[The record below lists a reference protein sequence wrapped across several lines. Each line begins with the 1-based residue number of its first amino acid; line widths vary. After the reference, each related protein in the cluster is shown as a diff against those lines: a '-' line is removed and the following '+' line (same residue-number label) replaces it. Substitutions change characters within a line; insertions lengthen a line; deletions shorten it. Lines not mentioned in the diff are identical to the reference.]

1 MSKLWT
7 ALFRSPMPPKLPS
20 TQLPPKPSASNK
32 LYYYDARIEKG
43 RWLPRT
49 IASGTASALF
59 RSTDEL
65 SLLTWNVDFAAP
77 LVVRRFQTALSHLE
91 KLVSPHLTS
100 PPPPPTIILLQE
112 VHTSCFQ
119 TLLTNAF
126 IREFYQITNLFSSQS
141 YSTLT
146 LVPNSLASVVSSVSR
161 VPFVETRMQ
170 RDCLYVDLDIP
181 LPQMG
186 GEPKAK
192 TLRLRIANTHLESL
206 NGFGDRARHKQL
218 EVISRLLTTSEVDA
232 GLVAGDMNAIS
243 PSDRN
248 LPEEVGL
255 SDAWLASTAQS
266 IELEGHTWGY
276 QPKCAYPPKRLDK
289 ILTVGKMVAVDI
301 ERVGVELKVEGRDA
315 WVSDHFGLLAKI
327 VLRP

>member
-1 MSKLWT
+1 
-7 ALFRSPMPPKLPS
+7 
-20 TQLPPKPSASNK
+20 
-32 LYYYDARIEKG
+32 
-43 RWLPRT
+43 
-49 IASGTASALF
+49 
-59 RSTDEL
+59 L

-77 LVVRRFQTALSHLE
+77 LVVRRFQTALSHIE
-91 KLVSPHLTS
+91 KLVSPHLNS

-181 LPQMG
+181 LPQTG

-255 SDAWLASTAQS
+255 SDAWLASTTQS
-266 IELEGHTWGY
+266 IESEGHTWGY
-276 QPKCAYPPKRLDK
+276 QPKGAYPPNRLDK

-315 WVSDHFGLLAKI
+315 WVSDHFALLAKI
-327 VLRP
+327 

>member
-1 MSKLWT
+1 MLV
-7 ALFRSPMPPKLPS
+7 
-20 TQLPPKPSASNK
+20 
-32 LYYYDARIEKG
+32 
-43 RWLPRT
+43 
-49 IASGTASALF
+49 

-112 VHTSCFQ
+112 VHTSCFK
-119 TLLTNAF
+119 TLFTNTF
-126 IREFYQITNLFSSQS
+126 IYEFAQITNLFSARS
-141 YSTLT
+141 YSTLS
-146 LVPNSLASVVSSVSR
+146 LMPNSLASLVFSVSR
-161 VPFVETRMQ
+161 VLLFTETRMQ
-170 RDCLYVDLDIP
+170 SDCLVVRRPRYSAAPNGRGAESKNIIV
-181 LPQMG
+181 
-186 GEPKAK
+186 
-192 TLRLRIANTHLESL
+192 NTHLEPL
-206 NGFGDRARHKQL
+206 NVFGNRARPKQL

-255 SDAWLASTAQS
+255 SDAWFASTARPTDG
-266 IELEGHTWGY
+266 GHTWGY
-276 QPKCAYPPKRLDK
+276 QPKGAYPPNRLDK

-301 ERVGVELKVEGRDA
+301 ERVDVELKVEGRDA

>member
-1 MSKLWT
+1 
-7 ALFRSPMPPKLPS
+7 
-20 TQLPPKPSASNK
+20 
-32 LYYYDARIEKG
+32 
-43 RWLPRT
+43 
-49 IASGTASALF
+49 
-59 RSTDEL
+59 
-65 SLLTWNVDFAAP
+65 
-77 LVVRRFQTALSHLE
+77 
-91 KLVSPHLTS
+91 
-100 PPPPPTIILLQE
+100 
-112 VHTSCFQ
+112 
-119 TLLTNAF
+119 
-126 IREFYQITNLFSSQS
+126 
-141 YSTLT
+141 
-146 LVPNSLASVVSSVSR
+146 
-161 VPFVETRMQ
+161 MQ

-181 LPQMG
+181 LPQTD

-255 SDAWLASTAQS
+255 SDAWLASTAQPTECS
-266 IELEGHTWGY
+266 TKNVDETGLGEAEGHTWGY
-276 QPKCAYPPKRLDK
+276 QPKGAYPPNRLDK

-301 ERVGVELKVEGRDA
+301 VRVGVELKVEGRDA